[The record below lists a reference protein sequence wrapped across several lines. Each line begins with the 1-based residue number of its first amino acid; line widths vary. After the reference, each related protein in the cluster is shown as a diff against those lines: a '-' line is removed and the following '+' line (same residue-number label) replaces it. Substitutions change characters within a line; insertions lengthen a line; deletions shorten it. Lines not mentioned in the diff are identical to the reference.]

1 VWCGFVGS
9 GYASMVSLRLTS
21 RAVDIRPVAILVA
34 AVFRVWAIVAE
45 RGRRAADLAA
55 AIDRVSDLQTGA
67 EIGLHVGGDH
77 CAQLVISA
85 RADQQSGALPT
96 LEGPARLCE
105 ARWCDCAIKCPSPA
119 ATVENKSHG
128 RWPARKMHLSWK
140 DPCCGLPPKPGSLR
154 HLAATVLFW
163 RSLLPRPR
171 STVEWSDRTR
181 YRRPAPCKAHV
192 SLPSNLPRIA
202 FS

>member
-21 RAVDIRPVAILVA
+21 RAMDIRPVAILVA

-55 AIDRVSDLQTGA
+55 AIVRVSDLQTGA

-96 LEGPARLCE
+96 LEGPAWLCE
-105 ARWCDCAIKCPSPA
+105 ARWCDCAVKCPSPRCDCGKQIPWPLAGRENASELEGPVLRASSQTWIVA
-119 ATVENKSHG
+119 ALG
-128 RWPARKMHLSWK
+128 CDGPFLAIPPAK
-140 DPCCGLPPKPGSLR
+140 
-154 HLAATVLFW
+154 AAIDGGMV
-163 RSLLPRPR
+163 R
-171 STVEWSDRTR
+171 
-181 YRRPAPCKAHV
+181 
-192 SLPSNLPRIA
+192 
-202 FS
+202 